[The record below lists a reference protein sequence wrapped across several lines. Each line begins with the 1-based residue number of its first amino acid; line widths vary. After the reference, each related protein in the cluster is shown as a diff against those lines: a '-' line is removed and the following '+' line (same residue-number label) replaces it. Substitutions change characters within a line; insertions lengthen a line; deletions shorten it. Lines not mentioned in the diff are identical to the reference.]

1 MPQEVEPSGAHIGTG
16 IAEDFAVRVVWLVE
30 LVMWAEAT
38 APVTTRDRA
47 KARRRFFMVG
57 SLSGVVLKFGL
68 LNSVLDKPDV
78 VTI

>member
-1 MPQEVEPSGAHIGTG
+1 MAD
-16 IAEDFAVRVVWLVE
+16 DFAVKVVWLGE

-47 KARRRFFMVG
+47 KARRRFFMVS
-57 SLSGVVLKFGL
+57 SLSGVVLKLGL